1 MNRQRAS
8 IPETLANRPLPLPF
22 RRFLDLYQAGRFWDA
37 HETLEDSWRAGR
49 SDFYQALILYASAWV
64 HWERRN
70 AHGVGAQLKKAL
82 HRLAAYPS
90 SYLGIDV
97 AALRSHCMAVR
108 AIVSSDEDTWH
119 SRVQPMP
126 LTLSATR
133 LRGDEVELT

>member
-1 MNRQRAS
+1 MNRPRAS
-8 IPETLANRPLPLPF
+8 IPETPPNRLLPPPF
-22 RRFLDLYQAGRFWDA
+22 RRFLELYQAGRFWDS
-37 HETLEDSWRAGR
+37 HEALEDLWRAGR

-82 HRLAAYPS
+82 RRLAAYPS
-90 SYLGIDV
+90 AYLGIDV
-97 AALRSHCMAVR
+97 AALRSHCIAVR
-108 AIVSSDEDTWH
+108 AIVSNDEDTWH
-119 SRVQPMP
+119 TRVQPMP